1 MDEDLDSMVLADKF
15 TLTFL
20 FLSNHCSGI
29 CSCNHI
35 SCTSLCR
42 PPISKIAKSELAAV
56 LRKKRR
62 SILSASTRAE
72 WPVPAYSVPYCFGCR
87 SALTKSDVNTYCTL
101 MAIFPC

>member
-1 MDEDLDSMVLADKF
+1 MAEWEGGMDEDLESMLLADKF

-35 SCTSLCR
+35 SCMSLFR

-62 SILSASTRAE
+62 STLSASTRAE
-72 WPVPAYSVPYCFGCR
+72 WPVPAYSVPDVAAR
-87 SALTKSDVNTYCTL
+87 KTSTVSAAAVR
-101 MAIFPC
+101 